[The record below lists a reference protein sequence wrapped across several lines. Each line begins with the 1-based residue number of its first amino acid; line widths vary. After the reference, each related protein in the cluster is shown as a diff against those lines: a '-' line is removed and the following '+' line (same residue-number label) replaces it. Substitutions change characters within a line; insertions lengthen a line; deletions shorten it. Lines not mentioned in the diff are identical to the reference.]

1 MRLFFYY
8 ALHSAKNQIKKLF
21 RSWVIVFL
29 LVCFLLG
36 GALGLG
42 AGFLEELAADHTEP
56 PTEDGEVI
64 PDEELEEIEI
74 SKGDVMQIIE
84 VAAAGIT
91 LAILFFNA
99 FTADKSAAAIF
110 QMPDVN
116 LLFAAPLRPQS
127 VLLFRLM
134 TQILVI
140 AFASC
145 YFAFQIPTLVLE
157 VGMDALAVIALFA
170 AWILA
175 NAYGKLLNVLVFTLA
190 STHERLKKHLRF
202 YCYAFVA
209 LLGVAFYLSF
219 RAADGDLLAAA
230 YQTLCPSFA
239 RAIPVWGW
247 LWGMVLFG
255 IEGNLICAIASFGLL
270 LLGIPPLLLWI
281 RSIKADFYEDALARS
296 QETASTLE
304 AAQSGATARRKKDRS
319 ERIARDG
326 TIGGSGASVF
336 FFKTLY
342 NRRRFSLFGLLS
354 KTEGVYLAVSLA
366 ASLFLRFVAEYPEP
380 IIPCLI
386 LSAMVFFR
394 SLGNPLAKDM
404 DKVYFSTVPATAHAK
419 VFYSVL
425 GGSLECALDLLPAML
440 LPFLLLG
447 GNPLLLPLLL
457 LAGLGVDFYAGNV
470 MLFMELSLPTSLA
483 LQIKQM
489 VAVLFVYFGL
499 LPIALVVIVGA
510 ILGLLVPFLA
520 LATVIAFALGGVFFA
535 FSPLFL
541 VNGRK

>member
-1 MRLFFYY
+1 MKLFFYY

-21 RSWVIVFL
+21 RSWVIVFFI
-29 LVCFLLG
+29 VCFLLG
-36 GALGLG
+36 GAIGVG
-42 AGFLEELAADHTEP
+42 AGFLEDLANDQPDP
-56 PTEDGEVI
+56 PTEDEELL
-64 PDEELEEIEI
+64 PDEEFEEIEI
-74 SKGDVMQIIE
+74 SEGEIMQIIE
-84 VAAAGIT
+84 LAAAGIT
-91 LAILFFNA
+91 LAILFFNV

-116 LLFAAPLRPQS
+116 LLFAAPLRPQA

-140 AFASC
+140 AFASF
-145 YFAFQIPTLVLE
+145 YFAFQIPTLVLDL
-157 VGMDALAVIALFA
+157 GLNALAVLSLFA

-209 LLGVAFYLSF
+209 LLGIAFYLSF
-219 RAADGDLLAAA
+219 RSADGDILAAA
-230 YQTLCPSFA
+230 HGTLCSPLT
-239 RAIPVWGW
+239 RLIPVWGW

-255 IEGNLICAIASFGLL
+255 VEGNLFCTVACFCLL

-281 RSIKADFYEDALARS
+281 RSLPADFYEDALARS
-296 QETASTLE
+296 QETAGTLE
-304 AAQSGATARRKKDRS
+304 AAQTGATVQRKKDRS
-319 ERIARDG
+319 DRIARDG

-354 KTEGVYLAVSLA
+354 KTGGVYLAVSLA
-366 ASLFLRFVAEYPEP
+366 ASLFLRFVAEIYNPL
-380 IIPCLI
+380 IPGLV
-386 LSAMVFFR
+386 LAAMVFFR

-404 DKVYFSTVPATAHAK
+404 DKVYFSTVPATSHAK
-419 VFYSVL
+419 VFYSIL
-425 GGSLECALDLLPAML
+425 GGTVECACDLLPAML
-440 LPFLLLG
+440 LPFLVLG
-447 GNPLLLPLLL
+447 GNPWLLPLLL

-470 MLFMELSLPTSLA
+470 MLFMELSMPASIA

-489 VAVLFVYFGL
+489 IAVLFVYFGL
-499 LPIALVVIVGA
+499 LPIAVVVIIGA

-520 LATVIAFALGGVFFA
+520 LATLIAFALGGIFFA

-541 VNGRK
+541 ERGRK